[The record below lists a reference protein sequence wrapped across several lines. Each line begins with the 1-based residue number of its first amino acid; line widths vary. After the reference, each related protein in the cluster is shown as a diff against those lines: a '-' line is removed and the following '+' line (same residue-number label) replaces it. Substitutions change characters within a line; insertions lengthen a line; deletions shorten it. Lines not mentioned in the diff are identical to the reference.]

1 MEEGN
6 LEISQKPGKWG
17 APAGSN
23 NGGGRRPSIE
33 KIRAEIYDISKAE
46 FWCKLAND
54 KAVVRLEK
62 MLDNPDDAVA
72 FKAIKEILDRTLGKP
87 RESIDHTTKGESMNT
102 VISVN
107 YLTPSD
113 DPDAEANT

>member
-1 MEEGN
+1 MEEVTDKTEMASFKG
-6 LEISQKPGKWG
+6 Q
-17 APAGSN
+17 
-23 NGGGRRPSIE
+23 NGGYRPNSGRKPSIE

-54 KAVVRLEK
+54 KAVIRLQQ
-62 MLDNPDDAVA
+62 MLDNPDDSVA
-72 FKAIKEILDRTLGKP
+72 FKAVKEILDRTLGKP

-107 YLTPSD
+107 YLVPN
-113 DPDAEANT
+113 DPDAETNA